1 MSGVKHPGVKLHAVF
16 NGHFWDVSVGPS
28 EFSQAVGQC
37 HRNSALGY
45 GLDGAERYA
54 RLFAAAPDL
63 LEALEALDA
72 SWLADFPAGPDGDY
86 SDRFVS
92 PAEEH
97 VVIWRKLRAAIAR
110 ATGDRPEKGGAL

>member
-1 MSGVKHPGVKLHAVF
+1 MRLMIRTDIALIKPT
-16 NGHFWDVSVGPS
+16 GPWKS
-28 EFSQAVGQC
+28 EREA
-37 HRNSALGY
+37 N
-45 GLDGAERYA
+45 A
-54 RLFAAAPDL
+54 RLIAAAPDL

-97 VVIWRKLRAAIAR
+97 VVIWRKIRAAITR
-110 ATGDRPEKGGAL
+110 ATGDRPEKGGALCPARLATKPVSS

>member
-1 MSGVKHPGVKLHAVF
+1 MSGVKHTPVELHAVF

-28 EFSQAVGQC
+28 KFSQSVGQC

-63 LEALEALDA
+63 LEALPNLTSVIA
-72 SWLADFPAGPDGDY
+72 WLRNGCEVKHAITELEIY
-86 SDRFVS
+86 QHR
-92 PAEEH
+92 
-97 VVIWRKLRAAIAR
+97 INAAMTR
-110 ATGDRPEKGGAL
+110 ATGDRPEKGGA